1 MESLNEPT
9 IEQKNFAIDGIITLV
24 VDELASKTG
33 KSPNDILN
41 DFINSKTG
49 SLFYDETSK
58 LWANGPEYIISMYL
72 DEHSKSFN

>member
-49 SLFYDETSK
+49 SLLYDETSK
-58 LWANGPEYIISMYL
+58 LWTYGPEYIISMYL
-72 DEHSKSFN
+72 EEHSKSLN